1 MESKMPLKSVLQIRL
16 PLYLRNDFYE
26 AAKKNNE
33 IPAQLLRNFMRSYI
47 KNSKDENAKQG

>member
-1 MESKMPLKSVLQIRL
+1 MPLKSVLQIRL

-47 KNSKDENAKQG
+47 KNNKDENVKQE